1 MNFKLIAGLTIICLI
16 AIFIMQNIA
25 IVEVR
30 VFFWTIAMSLV
41 LLILILLGI
50 GIVAG
55 WLLNGYFTHRKKIE
69 NQMKLQD

>member
-16 AIFIMQNIA
+16 AIFIIQNIA

-30 VFFWTIAMSLV
+30 VIFWSIAMSMV

-50 GIVAG
+50 GIVTG
-55 WLLNGYFTHRKKIE
+55 WLLNDYFRHRKRLRIK
-69 NQMKLQD
+69 